1 MNARNGSALTFG
13 VMVALIAGVTLGN
26 GGANVMPVFVDDFAT
41 RFALSDSTAGLV
53 AATQLM
59 ATAVVTL
66 LLAKRAARPGRVE
79 VAPPGPGVSG
89 GGVWGA
95 ASEAAPERPGAA
107 KPFIGAG
114 ACVG

>member
-1 MNARNGSALTFG
+1 MNARSGSALTFG
-13 VMVALIAGVTLGN
+13 VAVALIAGVTLAN

-66 LLAKRAARPGRVE
+66 LLAKRAARPGRVRM
-79 VAPPGPGVSG
+79 ARMSLVSC
-89 GGVWGA
+89 
-95 ASEAAPERPGAA
+95 ASN
-107 KPFIGAG
+107 
-114 ACVG
+114 